1 MAYGDL
7 IDLTR
12 RITADKVL
20 CDKAFCIANNKKYGG
35 YQRGLASTVYT
46 FFHKKNLE
54 HLKGRLENEIMSVK
68 DLTEELQKPIITTFK
83 KREVYSSFI
92 KVVNFTTDK

>member
-20 CDKAFCIANNKKYGG
+20 CDKAFCIAINQKYGG

-46 FFHKKNLE
+46 FFHKKKLGTLE
-54 HLKGRLENEIMSVK
+54 GKTWKWNYVC
-68 DLTEELQKPIITTFK
+68 
-83 KREVYSSFI
+83 
-92 KVVNFTTDK
+92 

>member
-1 MAYGDL
+1 M
-7 IDLTR
+7 
-12 RITADKVL
+12 
-20 CDKAFCIANNKKYGG
+20 
-35 YQRGLASTVYT
+35 
-46 FFHKKNLE
+46 E

-92 KVVNFTTDK
+92 KVVNFTTDKWNHG